1 MRALVRLALAVALL
15 SGSISV
21 LLYGQA
27 TQQEAPRT
35 IEPGRFAEAFEEFA
49 AEDKASPAPEGA
61 IVVTGSSSVRRW
73 HPTIKEDLAPLTVI
87 PRGFGGSTMEDALY
101 WIDRAAIQY
110 KPRAVV
116 VYEGDNDTGSYH
128 VPAAKIA
135 EQFEAIVA
143 KIHAA
148 LPETRVYVVSVKPSV
163 SRWATWPEA
172 VKTNEL
178 LKAIAAKNNRVT
190 YIDVATP
197 MLQPNGE
204 VMTDIFVEDNLH
216 LNPKGYEIW
225 SAAIKEPLMQG
236 EAQYEKAAA
245 GVSTP

>member
-1 MRALVRLALAVALL
+1 MRAVVRLVLAVALL

-21 LLYGQA
+21 LYGQA

-35 IEPGRFAEAFEEFA
+35 IEPDRFAEAFEEFA
-49 AEDKASPAPEGA
+49 AEDKASPPPEGA

-101 WIDRAAIQY
+101 WIDKAAIQY
-110 KPRAVV
+110 KPRAIV
-116 VYEGDNDTGSYH
+116 VYEGDNDTGSYK

-148 LPETRVYVVSVKPSV
+148 LPETRVYVISVKPSV

-172 VKTNEL
+172 VKTNQL
-178 LKAIAAKNNRVT
+178 LEAIAEKNDRVT

-197 MLQPNGE
+197 MLQPKGD
-204 VMTDIFVEDNLH
+204 VMTDIFVDDNLH

-245 GVSTP
+245 EMSMP